1 LPKRLDLCDRHP
13 MKTGVAFFS
22 VIGAL
27 AALTACSAPKV
38 PEVLS
43 PGDAEAPPASSSS
56 AAPAPSASAPT
67 SSTPE
72 PTVAPPKAGAITM
85 EEDEGCTKVAAAF
98 EQKARPKI
106 KECYREGKKLNPVLE
121 GGIRIVINVD
131 AFGKLG
137 AVKTQDVTLPDAV
150 AKCMVKAVQATPFD
164 DATQCKRK
172 GITLPIQFPTK

>member
-1 LPKRLDLCDRHP
+1 
-13 MKTGVAFFS
+13 MKTGVAFFCVFGTVAGLS
-22 VIGAL
+22 
-27 AALTACSAPKV
+27 ACSAPKV
-38 PEVLS
+38 PDALS

-56 AAPAPSASAPT
+56 ALPAASASAPT
-67 SSTPE
+67 PPTPE
-72 PTVAPPKAGAITM
+72 PSATTPKAGAITM

-106 KECYREGKKLNPVLE
+106 KECYREGKKQNPVLE

-150 AKCMVKAVQATPFD
+150 AKCMVKAVQETPFA

>member
-1 LPKRLDLCDRHP
+1 
-13 MKTGVAFFS
+13 MKTAIALFCAMGVL
-22 VIGAL
+22 VELG
-27 AALTACSAPKV
+27 ACSTPRV
-38 PEVLS
+38 PELLL
-43 PGDAEAPPASSSS
+43 GDAEAPSSSS
-56 AAPAPSASAPT
+56 IGIAPATSASVPT
-67 SSTPE
+67 VTPE
-72 PTVAPPKAGAITM
+72 PGAATVKPGAITM

-106 KECYREGKKLNPVLE
+106 KECYREGKKQNPVLE

-150 AKCMVKAVQATPFD
+150 AKCMVKAVQSTPFD
-164 DATQCKRK
+164 DATLCKRK